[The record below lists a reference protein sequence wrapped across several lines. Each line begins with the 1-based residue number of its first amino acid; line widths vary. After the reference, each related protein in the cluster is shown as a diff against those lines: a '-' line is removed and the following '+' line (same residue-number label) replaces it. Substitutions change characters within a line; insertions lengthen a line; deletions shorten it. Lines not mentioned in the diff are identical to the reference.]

1 MFFIH
6 LANSFCLLWA
16 GTPLGFSCYQ
26 QTKQRSLPYGAE
38 ILTRSRQQIIDIVTS
53 HHLGLEG
60 DRFCSK
66 IKCKAEEQS
75 AWGESQFLIQ

>member
-1 MFFIH
+1 M
-6 LANSFCLLWA
+6 
-16 GTPLGFSCYQ
+16 
-26 QTKQRSLPYGAE
+26 
-38 ILTRSRQQIIDIVTS
+38 RSRQQIIDIVTS

-75 AWGESQFLIQ
+75 AGGGVPIFNTVIKVGLTKKVKS